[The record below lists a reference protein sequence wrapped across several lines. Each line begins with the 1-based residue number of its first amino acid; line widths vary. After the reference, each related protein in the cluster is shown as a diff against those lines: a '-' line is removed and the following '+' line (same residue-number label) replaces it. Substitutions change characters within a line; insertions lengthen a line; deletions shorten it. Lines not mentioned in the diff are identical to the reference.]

1 MRKSFSYLTENDENF
16 SVGDTIQIEDHADH
30 GTIAY
35 DVIKAV
41 KGTTLTCI
49 YGFYDY
55 TDDTDLTITKV
66 DHSRRQRALDI
77 EIETLRQN
85 IKTHSPSDP
94 LVTMSVMNGHI
105 REIMKFLNKYS
116 LK

>member
-1 MRKSFSYLTENDENF
+1 MRKSFNILTENNEKL
-16 SVGDTIQIEDHADH
+16 SVGDTIQIID
-30 GTIAY
+30 GSTTSY
-35 DVIKAV
+35 DIIKAI
-41 KGTTLTCI
+41 KGTTIVCI
-49 YGFYDY
+49 YDVYNT
-55 TDDTDLTITKV
+55 TDGIKKISKV
-66 DHSRRQRALDI
+66 DRSLRQRALDLEI
-77 EIETLRQN
+77 EILRQN